1 MERIERNLKLI
12 EFIQIT
18 QSMVFVASVLVPYF
32 QFRGLELSQILML
45 QSVFAIVSVLF
56 ELPSGYFSDK
66 LGRKKT
72 LNIAYF
78 ALSIAVF
85 IFYNGSSF
93 AILAFAE
100 VVFAFGY
107 SLVSGTVSALL
118 YESLDELGR
127 VGEYSKIFGSNN
139 HKVLITIAIS
149 SIVGGLVAH
158 FVSLSATVALTMFAF
173 AVSFI
178 LSLFLVEVKEITKRG
193 IRDDIKEFKATLSN
207 KEIIKIA
214 TFISM
219 IFAFNQVA
227 FWYYQPYF
235 KAVGV
240 DILYFGFIF
249 ASFQIVASVGAK
261 YAHKVQDKFTSQEI
275 FKIIVIMIVLSLFG
289 MGFSFSLFGIVFIY
303 LQQLVRGFFMVF
315 ADSSVQRHASCELR
329 ASTLSLITL
338 AKKLSFGL
346 NLILFAQITK
356 VVSLQAGFY
365 IMAVMLALLGG
376 LYFAVLSVV
385 NKKL

>member
-78 ALSIAVF
+78 ALSVAVF

-100 VVFAFGY
+100 VAFAFGY
-107 SLVSGTVSALL
+107 ALVSGTVSALL
-118 YESLDELGR
+118 YESLDELGE
-127 VGEYSKIFGSNN
+127 VNKYSKIFGSNN
-139 HKVLITIAIS
+139 HKALITIAIS

-158 FVSLSATVALTMFAF
+158 FISLSATVVLTLIAF
-173 AVSFI
+173 SISFI
-178 LSLFLVEVKEITKRG
+178 LSLFLIEVKEINKRG
-193 IRDDIKEFKATLSN
+193 VRDDIKEFKAIFTN

-240 DILYFGFIF
+240 ELLYFGFIF
-249 ASFQIVASVGAK
+249 ASFQIVASIGSK
-261 YAHKVQDKFTSQEI
+261 YAHRVQKRFTSKEI
-275 FKIIVIMIVLSLFG
+275 FKIISVVIVFSLFG
-289 MGFSFSLFGIVFIY
+289 MGFSFSLFGLLFVY

-315 ADSSVQRHASCELR
+315 ANSSVQANASSELR

-356 VVSLQAGFY
+356 VVSLQVGLY
-365 IMAVMLALLGG
+365 IMAIMLALLSA
-376 LYFAVLSVV
+376 LYFFV
-385 NKKL
+385 NSKSKQI